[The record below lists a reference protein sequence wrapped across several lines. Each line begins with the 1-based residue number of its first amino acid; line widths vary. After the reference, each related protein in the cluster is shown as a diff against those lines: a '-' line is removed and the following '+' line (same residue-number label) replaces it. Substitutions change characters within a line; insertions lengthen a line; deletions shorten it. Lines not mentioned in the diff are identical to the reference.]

1 MAGRVVVR
9 AQGVLMCS
17 LKEAFMAGESN
28 RDMSK
33 GTEANVLL
41 ELRMLEPMS
50 EEVLDANSDDVLEAV
65 EAGVGDIALG
75 PALAL
80 NVQEAA
86 IKLRFD
92 VLARDDAQVYEQ
104 VAKVLTVI
112 QRDTDLEFRVSRS
125 SVESHNVGAEEVSA
139 VAFATT

>member
-1 MAGRVVVR
+1 
-9 AQGVLMCS
+9 MCS

-28 RDMSK
+28 RDISQR
-33 GTEANVLL
+33 TEANVLL

-65 EAGVGDIALG
+65 EAGAGDIALG

-80 NVQEAA
+80 NVYNAA
-86 IKLRFD
+86 IHLRFD
-92 VLARDDAQVYEQ
+92 VLAKDDAQVYEQ

-112 QRDTDLEFRVSRS
+112 QRDTDLDFRVSRS
-125 SVESHNVGAEEVSA
+125 SVESHNGGAEEA
-139 VAFATT
+139 PAGAFAAA